1 MKLLSYCLPAT
12 LLMVCLHAQAN
23 PVQHCQMLTEAQSR
37 ALFEEWNA
45 SLQTGDPAAVA
56 KLYRNGAVLLPTVSK
71 VPRLTP
77 DERIDYFRHF
87 LADRPSGKLDSLHLS
102 PGCNT
107 MTMAGLYTFN
117 FAVNGKQ
124 VPARYTFTYRW
135 DGQAWLISHHHSSLL
150 PQG

>member
-1 MKLLSYCLPAT
+1 MNTKVNLIDQTTKAGWSRGTLFIERERKRDALRVLHQVAEALNTDFAPLSIELRR
-12 LLMVCLHAQAN
+12 
-23 PVQHCQMLTEAQSR
+23 R
-37 ALFEEWNA
+37 A
-45 SLQTGDPAAVA
+45 DD
-56 KLYRNGAVLLPTVSK
+56 AVLLPTLSK
-71 VPRLTP
+71 LPRLTP
-77 DERIDYFRHF
+77 DERIEYFQHF